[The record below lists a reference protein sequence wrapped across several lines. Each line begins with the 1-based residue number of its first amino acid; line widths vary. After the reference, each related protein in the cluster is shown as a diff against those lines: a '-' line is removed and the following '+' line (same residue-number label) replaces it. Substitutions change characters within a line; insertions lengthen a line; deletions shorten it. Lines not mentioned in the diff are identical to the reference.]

1 MGDSYDLTLFSYWR
15 SSAAYRVRIALNLKG
30 LSYRTV
36 PVNLLADGGEQHRA
50 AFRELNPQRL
60 VPVLVHGERVFR
72 QSLAIIEY
80 LDAVWPEPPLVP
92 EAPRER
98 ARALALAQLIAC
110 DIHPIAN
117 LRVLRYLEREFG
129 ADEEQRAKWCRHW
142 IVEGLSAM
150 ETLLEDNPSTGSF
163 CEGDEPTV
171 ADCCLVPQLYNARR
185 YGVDLSRFPTL
196 TRIEA
201 ACLARPAFRDAA
213 PEAQP
218 DAPQV

>member
-1 MGDSYDLTLFSYWR
+1 MGDAHDLILYSYWR

-30 LSYRTV
+30 LPYRIV

-80 LDAVWPEPPLVP
+80 LDALWPEPPLLP
-92 EAPRER
+92 EPPRER
-98 ARALALAQLIAC
+98 ARALALAQVIAC

-117 LRVLRYLEREFG
+117 LRVLKYLEREFG

-142 IVEGLSAM
+142 ISEGLLAL

-163 CEGDEPTV
+163 CEGDEPTI

-185 YGVDLSRFPTL
+185 YGVDLARFPTL
-196 TRIEA
+196 LRIER
-201 ACLARPAFRDAA
+201 ACLELEAFREAA
-213 PEAQP
+213 PERQP
-218 DAPQV
+218 DAPAA